1 VPVSQANVDTVARTY
16 RDVLLAM
23 SDEISSGQVNVT
35 REGEEIIIRIPGDQ
49 SFSSGSAQLRPN
61 FRSLLDSIGDMLLP
75 IPAITRVEGH
85 TDNVPLSFGGRYG
98 DNWDLSSAR
107 AASVAEFFLDELYL
121 RPGDIYIMAFA
132 DSVPVATNETAEG
145 RALNRRIDIV
155 VSPF

>member
-1 VPVSQANVDTVARTY
+1 
-16 RDVLLAM
+16 M

-85 TDNVPLSFGGRYG
+85 TDNVPLSFGGRIWRQLG
-98 DNWDLSSAR
+98 LVFCPGT
-107 AASVAEFFLDELYL
+107 ASVAEFFLDELYL

>member
-1 VPVSQANVDTVARTY
+1 
-16 RDVLLAM
+16 M
-23 SDEISSGQVNVT
+23 H
-35 REGEEIIIRIPGDQ
+35 
-49 SFSSGSAQLRPN
+49 
-61 FRSLLDSIGDMLLP
+61 
-75 IPAITRVEGH
+75 EGH

-145 RALNRRIDIV
+145 RASNRRIDIV